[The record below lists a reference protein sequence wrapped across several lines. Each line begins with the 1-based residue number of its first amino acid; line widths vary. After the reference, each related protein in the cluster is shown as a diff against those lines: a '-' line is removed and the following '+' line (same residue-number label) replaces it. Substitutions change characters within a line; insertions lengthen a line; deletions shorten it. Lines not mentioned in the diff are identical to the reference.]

1 MRMRRPAVALLCAL
15 SAPSAASSA
24 SSAPGLEKVRIGFY
38 VGGGTSS
45 DLLPFIS
52 TLRAGAAQAFPQQGF
67 SLTNISA
74 ADVRALTPQSYDV
87 VVFPGGSGGGQAEAV
102 GEAGLGALRRFVA
115 GGSGYIGTCG
125 GAFLGLQHVLFY
137 GSGPAG
143 HGPPTQEPW
152 DRGHGVVQVEFSP
165 AGLMELNLPPQ
176 KFGGN
181 VSIMC
186 KCSSCSLCVF
196 LLEASK
202 RSAVRLAR
210 ADRQARGA
218 AGRRRAAR
226 LLQN

>member
-1 MRMRRPAVALLCAL
+1 M
-15 SAPSAASSA
+15 
-24 SSAPGLEKVRIGFY
+24 RIGFY